1 MSEMIY
7 TSSLK
12 EEIDQ
17 KMNQKKFSIK
27 DHFLKTISTDFALN
41 IAIKGFHQGCMHQI
55 QWL

>member
-41 IAIKGFHQGCMHQI
+41 IVIKGFHQGCMHQI
-55 QWL
+55 Q